1 MTKIEYREYIASADW
16 QGRRKEF
23 LATNNYC
30 IRCEMPRWLAEIAYD
45 QDLNVHHKSYANL
58 GDEDWDDLEPLC
70 RRCHEIEKFGR
81 SDLREPKS
89 TICENCRVKHWDPYC
104 GFCPVCETVF
114 GTRYLCKKAKVNLF
128 MGHVIGFF
136 WAALWVQEGRSREM
150 FMRDMAKMYDMG
162 EKAAPR
168 IIL

>member
-1 MTKIEYREYIASADW
+1 
-16 QGRRKEF
+16 
-23 LATNNYC
+23 
-30 IRCEMPRWLAEIAYD
+30 
-45 QDLNVHHKSYANL
+45 
-58 GDEDWDDLEPLC
+58 
-70 RRCHEIEKFGR
+70 
-81 SDLREPKS
+81 
-89 TICENCRVKHWDPYC
+89 
-104 GFCPVCETVF
+104 
-114 GTRYLCKKAKVNLF
+114 